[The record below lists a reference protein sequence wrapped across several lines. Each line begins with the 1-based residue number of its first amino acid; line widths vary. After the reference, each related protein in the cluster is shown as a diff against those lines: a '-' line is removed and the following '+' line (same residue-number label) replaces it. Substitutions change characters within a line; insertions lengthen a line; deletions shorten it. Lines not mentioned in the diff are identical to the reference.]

1 VILQVGERRVAVV
14 VDGLVGQQEIVV
26 EPFDAPQGTLPVFSG
41 ATILGDGTP
50 ALIVDPAALV

>member
-1 VILQVGERRVAVV
+1 